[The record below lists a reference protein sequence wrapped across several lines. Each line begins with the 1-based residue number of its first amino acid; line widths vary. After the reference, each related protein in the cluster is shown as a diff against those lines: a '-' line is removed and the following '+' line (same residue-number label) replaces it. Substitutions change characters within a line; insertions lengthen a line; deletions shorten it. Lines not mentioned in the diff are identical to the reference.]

1 MAKVLML
8 THDGVEDR
16 EMLYPYYRMQEA
28 GYTVEVVGPQK
39 GKTYIGSRG
48 LPFTADLSPE
58 EVRVDDYAAVIIP
71 GGKAPDAM
79 RIVPGLVRIVA
90 EAVARGKVVAAICH
104 GPRCS
109 SRPTYSAAGGPPV
122 RRRSRP
128 TCATPALPTSMSQRW
143 STGTSSRRGCRP
155 TCRPS
160 ARPPSSCSAACPWH
174 SGTRARPQHRAW
186 RRGGQSRRQE

>member
-104 GPRCS
+104 GPQMLIEADVLR
-109 SRPTYSAAGGPPV
+109 G
-122 RRRSRP
+122 RRA
-128 TCATPALPTSMSQRW
+128 TCAPQIKTDLRNAGATYVDEPAVVDGNLVTSRLPADLPAFCKATLELL
-143 STGTSSRRGCRP
+143 SRVP
-155 TCRPS
+155 V
-160 ARPPSSCSAACPWH
+160 A
-174 SGTRARPQHRAW
+174 
-186 RRGGQSRRQE
+186 